1 MEHPKGTYRLAD
13 VNVALVPTKCA
24 DPNAA
29 QLTFVFQGGQTR
41 NLFLKAES
49 GEVSDEFWT

>member
-49 GEVSDEFWT
+49 GEVSDEF